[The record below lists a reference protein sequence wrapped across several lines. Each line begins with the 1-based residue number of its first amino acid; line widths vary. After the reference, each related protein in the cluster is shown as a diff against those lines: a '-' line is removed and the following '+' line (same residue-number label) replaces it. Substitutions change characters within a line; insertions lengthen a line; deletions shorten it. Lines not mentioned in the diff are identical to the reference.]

1 MPGDEQQAT
10 AIAFVDHR
18 EVMMPAGE
26 GLFVYVQSGGRFRFY
41 VVSAPR
47 FELTP

>member
-26 GLFVYVQSGGRFRFY
+26 GLFVYVQSGGRFGFASFQPALR
-41 VVSAPR
+41 
-47 FELTP
+47 LTP